1 MLSLNYIKVKKKDL
15 LRAHKLTKVEAQEWV
30 DKIER
35 LNDYIARNP
44 DRLAYVRERY
54 PASDPHLAALNYKM
68 DMQLAAADEYIEKQ
82 FPENIRLYNKL
93 VDATKRS
100 IKLTDPK
107 TFKSE
112 KGVFTTFNKLAR
124 VQHVDNVY
132 QPKERTL
139 KLKKRGKNS
148 VNRFLSKPKE
158 KTKDDILKDKLAV
171 LDKEMQKTMPD
182 T

>member
-1 MLSLNYIKVKKKDL
+1 
-15 LRAHKLTKVEAQEWV
+15 
-30 DKIER
+30 
-35 LNDYIARNP
+35 
-44 DRLAYVRERY
+44 
-54 PASDPHLAALNYKM
+54 
-68 DMQLAAADEYIEKQ
+68 MQIAAADEYLEKQ
-82 FPENIRLYNKL
+82 FPENTRLYNK
-93 VDATKRS
+93 VMSATKRS

-124 VQHVDNVY
+124 VQHIDNVY
-132 QPKERTL
+132 QPKERKL

-171 LDKEMQKTMPD
+171 LDKEMKKTMPD

>member
-1 MLSLNYIKVKKKDL
+1 
-15 LRAHKLTKVEAQEWV
+15 
-30 DKIER
+30 
-35 LNDYIARNP
+35 
-44 DRLAYVRERY
+44 
-54 PASDPHLAALNYKM
+54 
-68 DMQLAAADEYIEKQ
+68 MQLAAADEYIEKQ
-82 FPENIRLYNKL
+82 FPENIRLYNKVL
-93 VDATKRS
+93 AATKKS
-100 IKLTDPK
+100 IKLSDPK

-112 KGVFTTFNKLAR
+112 NGVFTTFNKLAR
-124 VQHVDNVY
+124 VEHVDTVY

-182 T
+182 KV

>member
-1 MLSLNYIKVKKKDL
+1 MHKKYEITNQH
-15 LRAHKLTKVEAQEWV
+15 RVEF
-30 DKIER
+30 
-35 LNDYIARNP
+35 L
-44 DRLAYVRERY
+44 
-54 PASDPHLAALNYKM
+54 
-68 DMQLAAADEYIEKQ
+68 
-82 FPENIRLYNKL
+82 RLYNKL

-182 T
+182 KV